1 MNRNTGDQ
9 VGDAV
14 IWENERFRVW
24 DQTIAPGETVGPHV
38 HANDYFIVTLE
49 ATEVTAE
56 EVGPARSDLDKRWR
70 NLIIDHHPRAHLG
83 EEQRGGA
90 HRHQPEPRQ
99 AVAQPHHRGE
109 VP

>member
-56 EVGPARSDLDKRWR
+56 EIGSARSDLEIITGELIWVKSNGEEHTATNLSPDKRWR
-70 NLIIDHHPRAHLG
+70 NLII
-83 EEQRGGA
+83 
-90 HRHQPEPRQ
+90 
-99 AVAQPHHRGE
+99 E
-109 VP
+109 VKP